1 MTTTA
6 TTTRVDTTTATTTM
20 TTVTTPHTCGGTV
33 CLARRDMMAGRSGA
47 TDARCNE
54 ACKYVAAGKWPC
66 NEQGPCGCVELP
78 GSSPTPAST
87 TTATTAAPTTAA
99 ASTTAASSGECAA
112 RWGQCGGKTWAG

>member
-1 MTTTA
+1 
-6 TTTRVDTTTATTTM
+6 M

-99 ASTTAASSGECAA
+99 ASAAAPTTAAASTTAASSGECA
-112 RWGQCGGKTWAG
+112 

>member
-1 MTTTA
+1 M
-6 TTTRVDTTTATTTM
+6 
-20 TTVTTPHTCGGTV
+20 G
-33 CLARRDMMAGRSGA
+33 
-47 TDARCNE
+47 DARCNE

-99 ASTTAASSGECAA
+99 PSTAAPTTAASSTAAPTKAAASTTAASSGECSA
-112 RWGQCGGKTWAG
+112 RWGQCGGKTWAGATCCVSGYTCTYSNPWYSQCK